1 MKIYLVGGAVRDAL
15 LNRTIK
21 ERDYVVIGATIAQ
34 MKQQGFTQ
42 VGKDFPVFLHP
53 KTKDEHALARTEKKQ
68 GSGYTGFICDFN
80 PNITLEEDLIRRD
93 LTVNAIAQDDNGAI
107 IDPYDGI
114 KDLNNKILRHV
125 SCAFS
130 EDPLR
135 VLRVARFAA
144 RYQYLG
150 FTIAEETMT
159 LMANMVQSGELN
171 TLTPERV
178 WMEFEKSLSDGN
190 FYTFLKVLDTINAFI
205 CVAPS
210 LCKLFSNTPALLKQR
225 LVNTEI
231 DSDIL
236 FSQLADFLS
245 QEQVKQLITEL
256 KLPNQFKELILLK
269 HNHQADLLKADSLT
283 ASEMLE
289 LFNKV
294 DIWRRHDRFE
304 RLILSM
310 QSNKVFTAKK
320 HDILQQSYKIAAAV
334 TAKQFIAQGIKG
346 PDIGKAIMAEKLH
359 LLEDFLASKL
369 SLVIRL

>member
-21 ERDYVVIGATIAQ
+21 ERDYVVIGATISQ

-93 LTVNAIAQDDNGAI
+93 LTVNAIAQDNNGEI
-107 IDPYDGI
+107 IDPYNGI

-125 SCAFS
+125 SYAFS

-144 RYQYLG
+144 RYQHLD
-150 FTIAEETMT
+150 FTIADETSV
-159 LMANMVQSGELN
+159 LMADMVQSGELN

-190 FYTFLKVLDTINAFI
+190 FYTFLKVLDSINALT

-210 LCKLFSNTPALLKQR
+210 LCKLFSNTPEDILSQR
-225 LVNTEI
+225 LVNAKT

-245 QEQVKQLITEL
+245 VEQVKQLITEL
-256 KLPNQFKELILLK
+256 KLPNQYKELIVLK
-269 HNHQADLLKADSLT
+269 NCHQACLLKADSLT

-310 QSNKVFTAKK
+310 QSNELFTAKQ
-320 HDILQQSYKIAAAV
+320 HDILEQSYKIAAAV
-334 TAKQFIAQGIKG
+334 TAKQFIVQGIKG
-346 PDIGKAIMAEKLH
+346 PDIGKAIMAEKLQ
-359 LLEDFLASKL
+359 LLERFLAKPNH
-369 SLVIRL
+369 

>member
-1 MKIYLVGGAVRDAL
+1 
-15 LNRTIK
+15 
-21 ERDYVVIGATIAQ
+21 
-34 MKQQGFTQ
+34 
-42 VGKDFPVFLHP
+42 
-53 KTKDEHALARTEKKQ
+53 
-68 GSGYTGFICDFN
+68 
-80 PNITLEEDLIRRD
+80 
-93 LTVNAIAQDDNGAI
+93 
-107 IDPYDGI
+107 
-114 KDLNNKILRHV
+114 
-125 SCAFS
+125 
-130 EDPLR
+130 
-135 VLRVARFAA
+135 
-144 RYQYLG
+144 
-150 FTIAEETMT
+150 
-159 LMANMVQSGELN
+159 
-171 TLTPERV
+171 
-178 WMEFEKSLSDGN
+178 MEYN
-190 FYTFLKVLDTINAFI
+190 FYTFLKVLDTIHGFT

-289 LFNKV
+289 VFNKV

-359 LLEDFLASKL
+359 LLEDFLAS
-369 SLVIRL
+369 

>member
-34 MKQQGFTQ
+34 MKHQGFTQ

-93 LTVNAIAQDDNGAI
+93 LTVNAIAQDETGEI
-107 IDPYDGI
+107 IDPYNG
-114 KDLNNKILRHV
+114 KADLNNKILRHV
-125 SCAFS
+125 SSAFS

-150 FTIAEETMT
+150 FTIAEETMA
-159 LMANMVQSGELN
+159 LMADMVTCGELN

-178 WMEFEKSLSDGN
+178 WMEFDKSLSDGN
-190 FYTFLKVLDTINAFI
+190 FFTFLKVLDTIKALNCI
-205 CVAPS
+205 TPS
-210 LCKLFSNTPALLKQR
+210 LNALFSNTKNELLSQR
-225 LVNTEI
+225 LVNTEV

-245 QEQVKQLITEL
+245 QEQVKQLIADL
-256 KLPNQFKELILLK
+256 KLPNQYKELILLK
-269 HNHQADLLKADSLT
+269 HSHQADLLKADNLT
-283 ASEMLE
+283 GSEMLA

-304 RLILSM
+304 RLITSL
-310 QSNKVFTAKK
+310 QGNPLFTRIKCETLEK
-320 HDILQQSYKIAAAV
+320 SYKIAAAV
-334 TAKQFIAQGIKG
+334 TAKQFVEQGIKG
-346 PDIGKAIMAEKLH
+346 PEIGKAIMVEKLD
-359 LLEDFLASKL
+359 LLEKFLANH
-369 SLVIRL
+369 

>member
-93 LTVNAIAQDDNGAI
+93 LTVNAIAQDETGEI
-107 IDPYDGI
+107 IDPYNG
-114 KDLNNKILRHV
+114 KADLNNKILRHV
-125 SCAFS
+125 STAFS

-144 RYQYLG
+144 RYQYLD

-159 LMANMVQSGELN
+159 LMANMVNSGELN

-178 WMEFEKSLSDGN
+178 WMEFDKSLSDGN
-190 FYTFLKVLDTINAFI
+190 FFTFLKVLDAINALTCI
-205 CVAPS
+205 APS
-210 LCKLFSNTPALLKQR
+210 LDKLFSNTQ
-225 LVNTEI
+225 N
-231 DSDIL
+231 
-236 FSQLADFLS
+236 
-245 QEQVKQLITEL
+245 
-256 KLPNQFKELILLK
+256 
-269 HNHQADLLKADSLT
+269 
-283 ASEMLE
+283 
-289 LFNKV
+289 
-294 DIWRRHDRFE
+294 
-304 RLILSM
+304 
-310 QSNKVFTAKK
+310 
-320 HDILQQSYKIAAAV
+320 
-334 TAKQFIAQGIKG
+334 
-346 PDIGKAIMAEKLH
+346 
-359 LLEDFLASKL
+359 
-369 SLVIRL
+369 

>member
-68 GSGYTGFICDFN
+68 GTGYTGFICDFN

-93 LTVNAIAQDDNGAI
+93 LTVNAIAQDDDGKI
-107 IDPYDGI
+107 IDPYKGI
-114 KDLNNKILRHV
+114 EDLNNKILRHV
-125 SCAFS
+125 STAFS

-144 RYQYLG
+144 RYQHLG
-150 FTIAEETMT
+150 FTIADETIILMT
-159 LMANMVQSGELN
+159 NMVKSGELN
-171 TLTPERV
+171 ALTPERV

-190 FYTFLKVLDTINAFI
+190 FFTFLKVLDSIKALTCIS
-205 CVAPS
+205 PS
-210 LCKLFSNTPALLKQR
+210 LCGLFSHTQSELLSQR
-225 LVNTEI
+225 LTNTKIE
-231 DSDIL
+231 SDIL

-245 QEQVKQLITEL
+245 VQQVKQLICEL
-256 KLPNQFKELILLK
+256 KLPNQFKELLLLK
-269 HNHQADLLKADSLT
+269 SNYQVDLLKADNLN
-283 ASEMLE
+283 AKEMLE

-294 DIWRRHDRFE
+294 DIWRRFDRFE
-304 RLILSM
+304 RLIQSM
-310 QSNKVFTAKK
+310 QSNEKFTQQKCV
-320 HDILQQSYKIAAAV
+320 ILDRSYKIAVSV
-334 TAKQFIAQGIKG
+334 TAKQFVAQGIKG
-346 PDIGKAIMAEKLH
+346 PDIGKAIMAEKLL
-359 LLEDFLASKL
+359 LLERFLDH
-369 SLVIRL
+369 